1 MTNKVKGAVGAH
13 PVLAGLGV
21 LVLVCAGVGAFVYN
35 QMFGLQTTVVY
46 FGVPDAP
53 TLTAKPDETLYR
65 IDATKSKITYNV
77 DEKLAGTT
85 HTATGTTRGIA
96 GDIALNTNNPTTSR
110 VGDIVCRAPLSLGM
124 LVSLMV
130 GTGFGRGGGLGVMGG
145 GGRWGG
151 VSRR

>member
-53 TLTAKPDETLYR
+53 TLTATNNETIYR
-65 IDATKSKITYNV
+65 LDASRSLITNYAAS
-77 DEKLAGTT
+77 DPSADRFRYRSLA
-85 HTATGTTRGIA
+85 A
-96 GDIALNTNNPTTSR
+96 GDCPR
-110 VGDIVCRAPLSLGM
+110 V
-124 LVSLMV
+124 
-130 GTGFGRGGGLGVMGG
+130 
-145 GGRWGG
+145 
-151 VSRR
+151 